1 MSSKRRRTD
10 SPSEEA
16 HECGHVASSVV
27 AGSNV
32 IALSPGNENDAS
44 TSSTVDG
51 PALLAELD
59 HKYAFLSSLVQ
70 EFRDELNVPST
81 AAFASDQ
88 EWFWFMEMKFF
99 ITFLHQM
106 SYMEL
111 ALSSTKPDSL
121 THFGQDQMQ
130 KNRVHQSD
138 RDEMIARLTFMGRLL
153 EYVSWVGAT
162 RLAITSP
169 LPRVHRLAKEY
180 DLTPKELDLF
190 QLMVIFQG
198 CQSTTVRSQLIEED
212 VNRKMMMFQRLACIS
227 EIDME
232 EFVDDNRVHVK
243 EGTVIAE
250 VDNYTTVLSL
260 SSICVRVCLGRSLT
274 PNHMLKV
281 SQTALED
288 LLRAEGCNI
297 EQAMELVVEDELVD
311 DGAPKH
317 RYARE
322 SMSPDSDGHHGS
334 HHEHGHR
341 VAFDDDDDAIAGMED
356 SGSSDEKD
364 EDISSFIGSYK
375 KNRRQKHEQPDAV
388 NGGLVAEPPAA
399 SYMPYNPD
407 NQLEYLEDR
416 FQVVAFA
423 IRASGARVKDQMKE
437 AGTKQPWGESYG
449 NPMTA
454 GRRELKAKQRMHD
467 RKVMH
472 RLMATRAGQIPL
484 PRLEEMATKFKLNTF
499 EQNVIV
505 MLIGKTI
512 SPVLKNLLEGVD
524 TSAVQRMD
532 ESITVNQILSVFCD
546 TFQEQ
551 VAHRVFFY
559 KSARLLQRGLV
570 KLNRGRWHASGGDLV
585 DQRVELDRRVLD
597 WVVGLDTEIN
607 ELVEGSDLY
616 NPKVQLSQVVL
627 PDEYKQTILST
638 VTAYEHFRTYRKT
651 SGLDQTL
658 SYGTGL
664 VLLLCGASGTGK
676 TMTVNAVAHH
686 LKKRVLLVDFPSL
699 QGKASQDRG
708 GECDADLRGLFREA
722 DMSNAILFFDECE
735 SIFKQREMG
744 GDRLLNALLTEMERY
759 EGIVFLATNRPFD
772 LDEAMHRRI
781 TAVFEYKAPDHIQR
795 REIWRVLV
803 SGKLKCSPDI
813 DWDAIALKYEL
824 SGGFIKN
831 AILSA
836 LLKAIGRNATDPVI
850 SHEDIVTGCALQ
862 MRGSLH
868 MKTFDHRVV
877 PTTGLDALIVA
888 DTVRTTLAEVVQF
901 EKARNVIYGQ
911 WNFDFGL
918 TTKYN
923 KKNQKGISVLLIGPS
938 GVGKISAAKAIGFEV
953 GRPLKLVHFAQLQCD
968 SAADTRRALQS
979 TFDDARLMD
988 AVLVLEGFEM
998 FGMDAHGQVDADS
1011 PRFRV
1016 EAQRLMDM
1024 VDTFPGIAIL
1034 VATTTQ
1040 SVTNLDHEFSRRLKF
1055 LIEMRPPTP
1064 SLRTLLWRSFFPP
1077 TAPLAADVDFDKLGM
1092 RFELSND
1099 AMSNAVFRAAAVA
1112 ALRPEDSRHITM
1124 KDLVHAA
1131 ELEKKKGRNNDMRDR
1146 LFV

>member
-1 MSSKRRRTD
+1 MVKQAAKRRRTD
-10 SPSEEA
+10 TDAEA
-16 HECGHVASSVV
+16 PAAEVELSMEDKGK
-27 AGSNV
+27 
-32 IALSPGNENDAS
+32 ALI
-44 TSSTVDG
+44 
-51 PALLAELD
+51 
-59 HKYAFLSSLVQ
+59 
-70 EFRDELNVPST
+70 DELLTKYDYLASLLKEFQEELQVPHT
-81 AAFASDQ
+81 VPIASDQ
-88 EWFWFMEMKFF
+88 AWFWFLEMKFL
-99 ITFLHQM
+99 ITFLQQM

-111 ALSSTKPDSL
+111 ALSATKPD
-121 THFGQDQMQ
+121 TMTTFQTNAAA
-130 KNRVHQSD
+130 KD
-138 RDEMIARLTFMGRLL
+138 RAHLCDRAEMAARLDFLERLMA
-153 EYVSWVGAT
+153 YVAWLGDQ
-162 RLAITSP
+162 RLALTTP
-169 LPRVHRLAKEY
+169 APRVHRLAKRY
-180 DLTPKELDLF
+180 GLNAKETELF

-198 CQSTTVRSQLIEED
+198 CQSTTVRSQMIEED
-212 VNRKMMMFQRLACIS
+212 VNRKMMSFQRLAGIS
-227 EIDME
+227 EIDIE
-232 EFVDDNRVHVK
+232 EFHDDSREHVK
-243 EGTVIAE
+243 EGTLIADC
-250 VDNYTTVLSL
+250 DNYITILTL
-260 SSICVRVCLGRSLT
+260 SSISVRVMLGRTLS
-274 PNHMLKV
+274 PSQILKL
-281 SQTALED
+281 SQTSLEEI
-288 LLRAEGCNI
+288 LREEGI
-297 EQAMELVVEDELVD
+297 VYEHVLELQ
-311 DGAPKH
+311 DG
-317 RYARE
+317 
-322 SMSPDSDGHHGS
+322 
-334 HHEHGHR
+334 
-341 VAFDDDDDAIAGMED
+341 DDDASNDDIPDDTHDDDANDEANDEMDGTEEAATEADDDAPVAED
-356 SGSSDEKD
+356 D
-364 EDISSFIGSYK
+364 EDDDEITSAYSFIGKYK
-375 KNRRQKHEQPDAV
+375 PGKAAGATDAV
-388 NGGLVAEPPAA
+388 VSSEVPLLHHLTDKNALL
-399 SYMPYNPD
+399 PYSPE

-437 AGTKQPWGESYG
+437 AGTKQPWNDNYG
-449 NPMTA
+449 TTMSA
-454 GRRELKAKQRMHD
+454 GKRELKAKQRVQD
-467 RKVMH
+467 RRVQH
-472 RLMATRAGQIPL
+472 RLQLTRTANLAL
-484 PRLEEMATKFKLNTF
+484 PRLEEMATKFKLNAF

-524 TSAVQRMD
+524 TSVVQRMD

-551 VAHRVFFY
+551 VAHRVYFY
-559 KSARLLQRGLV
+559 KSARLLQRGLI
-570 KLNRGRWHASGGDLV
+570 KLNRGRWHSSGGDLV
-585 DQRVELDRRVLD
+585 DQRVDLDRRVLD

-638 VTAYEHFRTYRKT
+638 VTSYEHFRVYRKT

-658 SYGTGL
+658 TYGTGL

-699 QGKASQDRG
+699 QGKASADR

-803 SGKLKCSPDI
+803 SDKLQTEPDI

-836 LLKAIGRNATDPVI
+836 LLKAIERHPTAPVI
-850 SHEDIVTGCALQ
+850 SHADIVAGCALQ

-877 PTTGLDALIVA
+877 PATGLDALIVDDA
-888 DTVRTTLAEVVQF
+888 TKATLAEIVQF

-918 TTKYN
+918 TSKHN
-923 KKNQKGISVLLIGPS
+923 KKNQKGISALLVGPA
-938 GVGKISAAKAIGFEV
+938 GVGKVSAAKALGFEV
-953 GRPLKLVHFAQLQCD
+953 GRPLKLLHFSQLQAD
-968 SAADTRRALQS
+968 SAAESRRALQS
-979 TFDDARLMD
+979 VFDDARLMD

-998 FGMDAHGQVDADS
+998 FGLDLHGQVDPDS
-1011 PRFRV
+1011 PRFKLEV
-1016 EAQRLMDM
+1016 TRLMDM
-1024 VDTFPGIAIL
+1024 MDTFPGIAIL
-1034 VATTTQ
+1034 IATSAPGQ
-1040 SVTNLDHEFSRRLKF
+1040 SLSLDPECSRRLKF
-1055 LIEMRPPTP
+1055 VVEMKAP
-1064 SLRTLLWRSFFPP
+1064 SAALRTQLWRSFFPP
-1077 TAPLAADVDFDKLGM
+1077 AAPLAADVDFAKLGG

-1099 AMSNAVFRAAAVA
+1099 AISNAVFRAAASA
-1112 ALRPEDSRHITM
+1112 ALRPESARTITM
-1124 KDLVHAA
+1124 KDLMAAA
-1131 ELEKKKGRNNDMRDR
+1131 EKEKKKSRGAAQDMRDR
-1146 LFV
+1146 LFA

>member
-1 MSSKRRRTD
+1 M
-10 SPSEEA
+10 
-16 HECGHVASSVV
+16 
-27 AGSNV
+27 
-32 IALSPGNENDAS
+32 
-44 TSSTVDG
+44 DG
-51 PALLAELD
+51 PKLLAELD
-59 HKYAFLSSLVQ
+59 EKYTFLASLLK

-81 AAFASDQ
+81 TPISSDQ
-88 EWFWFMEMKFF
+88 GWFWFMEMKFL
-99 ITFLHQM
+99 ITFLQQM

-121 THFGQDQMQ
+121 THFAANQAQ
-130 KNRVHQSD
+130 KNRVHQCD
-138 RDEMIARLTFMGRLL
+138 RDEMIARLNFMERLHA
-153 EYVSWVGAT
+153 YVSCVGVA

-169 LPRVHRLAKEY
+169 LPRVHRLATQY
-180 DLTPKELDLF
+180 DLTAKELDLF

-227 EIDME
+227 EIDLE
-232 EFVDDNRVHVK
+232 EFVDDTRVHVK

-250 VDNYTTVLSL
+250 PDNYTTVLSL
-260 SSICVRVCLGRSLT
+260 SSICVRVCLGRTLT

-288 LLRAEGCNI
+288 LLRAEGCVV
-297 EQAMELVVEDELVD
+297 EQALELGD
-311 DGAPKH
+311 DRRLDKAADLTG
-317 RYARE
+317 
-322 SMSPDSDGHHGS
+322 
-334 HHEHGHR
+334 
-341 VAFDDDDDAIAGMED
+341 DA
-356 SGSSDEKD
+356 
-364 EDISSFIGSYK
+364 SSF
-375 KNRRQKHEQPDAV
+375 E
-388 NGGLVAEPPAA
+388 
-399 SYMPYNPD
+399 PYNPD

-454 GRRELKAKQRMHD
+454 GRRELKAKQRVQD
-467 RKVMH
+467 RKVMN
-472 RLMATRAGQIPL
+472 RLTLTRAGEIPL

-570 KLNRGRWHASGGDLV
+570 KLNRGGGDLV

-658 SYGTGL
+658 TYGTGL

-803 SGKLKCSPDI
+803 SDKLKCCPEI
-813 DWDAIALKYEL
+813 DWEAIALKYEL

-836 LLKAIGRNATDPVI
+836 LLKAIGRNSTDPVI
-850 SHEDIVTGCALQ
+850 NHDDIVTGCALQ

-888 DTVRTTLAEVVQF
+888 DAVRATLAEVVQF

-998 FGMDAHGQVDADS
+998 FGMDVHGQVDADS

-1024 VDTFPGIAIL
+1024 VDTFPGISIL
-1034 VATTTQ
+1034 VATTAS
-1040 SVTNLDHEFSRRLKF
+1040 SVTSLDHEFSRRLKF
-1055 LIEMRPPTP
+1055 LIEMRPPTA

-1077 TAPLAADVDFDKLGM
+1077 TAPLAPDVDFDKLGM

-1099 AMSNAVFRAAAVA
+1099 AMSNAVFRAAAMA
-1112 ALRPEDSRHITM
+1112 ALRPEATRRITM
-1124 KDLVHAA
+1124 KDLVNAA
-1131 ELEKKKGRNNDMRDR
+1131 ELEKKKGRNNEMRDR

>member
-1 MSSKRRRTD
+1 M
-10 SPSEEA
+10 
-16 HECGHVASSVV
+16 
-27 AGSNV
+27 
-32 IALSPGNENDAS
+32 
-44 TSSTVDG
+44 DG
-51 PALLAELD
+51 PKLLAELD
-59 HKYAFLSSLVQ
+59 EKYTFLASLLK

-81 AAFASDQ
+81 TPISSDQ
-88 EWFWFMEMKFF
+88 GWFWFMEMKFL
-99 ITFLHQM
+99 ITFLQQM

-121 THFGQDQMQ
+121 THFAANQAQ
-130 KNRVHQSD
+130 KNRVHQCD
-138 RDEMIARLTFMGRLL
+138 RDEMIARLNFMERLHA
-153 EYVSWVGAT
+153 YVSCVGVA

-169 LPRVHRLAKEY
+169 LPRVHRLATQY
-180 DLTPKELDLF
+180 DLTAKELDLF

-227 EIDME
+227 EIDLE
-232 EFVDDNRVHVK
+232 EFVDDTRVHVK

-250 VDNYTTVLSL
+250 PDNYTTVLSL
-260 SSICVRVCLGRSLT
+260 SSICVRVCLGRTLT

-288 LLRAEGCNI
+288 LLRAEGCVV
-297 EQAMELVVEDELVD
+297 EQALELGD
-311 DGAPKH
+311 DRRLDKAADLTG
-317 RYARE
+317 
-322 SMSPDSDGHHGS
+322 
-334 HHEHGHR
+334 
-341 VAFDDDDDAIAGMED
+341 DA
-356 SGSSDEKD
+356 
-364 EDISSFIGSYK
+364 SSF
-375 KNRRQKHEQPDAV
+375 E
-388 NGGLVAEPPAA
+388 
-399 SYMPYNPD
+399 PYNPH

-449 NPMTA
+449 NPMTV
-454 GRRELKAKQRMHD
+454 GRRELKAKQRVQD
-467 RKVMH
+467 RKVMN
-472 RLMATRAGQIPL
+472 RLSLTRAGEIPL

-570 KLNRGRWHASGGDLV
+570 KLNRGGGDLV

-658 SYGTGL
+658 TYGTGL

-803 SGKLKCSPDI
+803 SDKLKCCPEI
-813 DWDAIALKYEL
+813 DWEAIALKYEL

-836 LLKAIGRNATDPVI
+836 LLKAIGRNSTDPVI
-850 SHEDIVTGCALQ
+850 NHDDIVTGCALQ

-888 DTVRTTLAEVVQF
+888 DAVRATLAEVVQF

-998 FGMDAHGQVDADS
+998 FGMDVHGQVDADS

-1024 VDTFPGIAIL
+1024 VDTFPGISIL
-1034 VATTTQ
+1034 VATTAS
-1040 SVTNLDHEFSRRLKF
+1040 SVTSLDHEFSRRLKF
-1055 LIEMRPPTP
+1055 LIEMRPPTA

-1077 TAPLAADVDFDKLGM
+1077 TAPLAPDVDFDKLGM

-1099 AMSNAVFRAAAVA
+1099 AMSNAVFRAAAMA
-1112 ALRPEDSRHITM
+1112 ALRPEATRRITM
-1124 KDLVHAA
+1124 KDLVNAA
-1131 ELEKKKGRNNDMRDR
+1131 ELEKKKGRNNEMRDR

>member
-1 MSSKRRRTD
+1 M
-10 SPSEEA
+10 
-16 HECGHVASSVV
+16 
-27 AGSNV
+27 
-32 IALSPGNENDAS
+32 
-44 TSSTVDG
+44 DG
-51 PALLAELD
+51 PKLLAELD
-59 HKYAFLSSLVQ
+59 EKYTFLASLLK

-81 AAFASDQ
+81 TPISSDQ
-88 EWFWFMEMKFF
+88 GWFWFMEMKFL
-99 ITFLHQM
+99 ITFLQQM

-121 THFGQDQMQ
+121 THFAANQAQ
-130 KNRVHQSD
+130 KNRVHQCD
-138 RDEMIARLTFMGRLL
+138 RDEMIARLNFMERLHA
-153 EYVSWVGAT
+153 YVSCVGVA

-169 LPRVHRLAKEY
+169 LPRVHRLATQY
-180 DLTPKELDLF
+180 DLTAKELDLF

-227 EIDME
+227 EIDLE
-232 EFVDDNRVHVK
+232 EFVDDTRVHVK

-250 VDNYTTVLSL
+250 PDNYTTVLSL
-260 SSICVRVCLGRSLT
+260 SSICVRVCLGRTLT

-288 LLRAEGCNI
+288 LLRAEGCVV
-297 EQAMELVVEDELVD
+297 EQALELGD
-311 DGAPKH
+311 DRRLDKAADLTG
-317 RYARE
+317 
-322 SMSPDSDGHHGS
+322 
-334 HHEHGHR
+334 
-341 VAFDDDDDAIAGMED
+341 DA
-356 SGSSDEKD
+356 
-364 EDISSFIGSYK
+364 SSF
-375 KNRRQKHEQPDAV
+375 E
-388 NGGLVAEPPAA
+388 
-399 SYMPYNPD
+399 PYNPD

-454 GRRELKAKQRMHD
+454 GRRELKAKQRVQD
-467 RKVMH
+467 RKVMN
-472 RLMATRAGQIPL
+472 RLTLTRAGEIPL

-570 KLNRGRWHASGGDLV
+570 KLNRGGGDLV

-658 SYGTGL
+658 TYGTGL

-708 GECDADLRGLFREA
+708 YVRFIGECDADLRGLFREA

-803 SGKLKCSPDI
+803 SDKLKCCPEI
-813 DWDAIALKYEL
+813 DWEAIALKYEL

-836 LLKAIGRNATDPVI
+836 LLKAIGRNSTDPVI
-850 SHEDIVTGCALQ
+850 NHDDIVTGCALQ

-888 DTVRTTLAEVVQF
+888 DAVRATLAEVVQF

-998 FGMDAHGQVDADS
+998 FGMDVHGQVDADS

-1024 VDTFPGIAIL
+1024 VDTFPGISIL
-1034 VATTTQ
+1034 VATTAS
-1040 SVTNLDHEFSRRLKF
+1040 SVTSLDHEFSRRLKF
-1055 LIEMRPPTP
+1055 LIEMRPPTA

-1077 TAPLAADVDFDKLGM
+1077 TAPLAPDVDFDKLGM

-1099 AMSNAVFRAAAVA
+1099 AMSNAVFRAAAMA
-1112 ALRPEDSRHITM
+1112 ALRPEATRRITM
-1124 KDLVHAA
+1124 KDLVNAA
-1131 ELEKKKGRNNDMRDR
+1131 ELEKKKGRNNEMRDR

>member
-1 MSSKRRRTD
+1 M
-10 SPSEEA
+10 
-16 HECGHVASSVV
+16 
-27 AGSNV
+27 
-32 IALSPGNENDAS
+32 
-44 TSSTVDG
+44 DG
-51 PALLAELD
+51 PKLLAELD
-59 HKYAFLSSLVQ
+59 EKYTFLASLLK
-70 EFRDELNVPST
+70 EFRDELNVSST
-81 AAFASDQ
+81 TPISSDQ
-88 EWFWFMEMKFF
+88 GWFWFMEMKFL
-99 ITFLHQM
+99 ITFLQQM

-121 THFGQDQMQ
+121 THFAANQAQ
-130 KNRVHQSD
+130 KNRVHQCD
-138 RDEMIARLTFMGRLL
+138 RDEMIARLNFMERLHA
-153 EYVSWVGAT
+153 YVSCVGVA

-169 LPRVHRLAKEY
+169 LPRVHRLATQY
-180 DLTPKELDLF
+180 DLTAKELDLF

-227 EIDME
+227 EIDLE
-232 EFVDDNRVHVK
+232 EFVDDTRVHVK

-250 VDNYTTVLSL
+250 PDNYTTVLSL
-260 SSICVRVCLGRSLT
+260 SSICVRVCLGRTLT

-288 LLRAEGCNI
+288 LLRAEGCVV
-297 EQAMELVVEDELVD
+297 EQALELGD
-311 DGAPKH
+311 DRRLDKAADLTG
-317 RYARE
+317 
-322 SMSPDSDGHHGS
+322 
-334 HHEHGHR
+334 
-341 VAFDDDDDAIAGMED
+341 DA
-356 SGSSDEKD
+356 
-364 EDISSFIGSYK
+364 SSF
-375 KNRRQKHEQPDAV
+375 E
-388 NGGLVAEPPAA
+388 
-399 SYMPYNPD
+399 PYNPD

-454 GRRELKAKQRMHD
+454 GRRELKAKQRVQD
-467 RKVMH
+467 RKVMN
-472 RLMATRAGQIPL
+472 RLTLTRAGEIPL

-570 KLNRGRWHASGGDLV
+570 KLNRGYDTNFVVDDAIEKTWLSFVNHVTIVRENRRWHSSGGDLV

-658 SYGTGL
+658 TYGTGL

-803 SGKLKCSPDI
+803 SDKLKCCPEI
-813 DWDAIALKYEL
+813 DWEAIALKYEL

-836 LLKAIGRNATDPVI
+836 LLKAIGRNSTDPVI
-850 SHEDIVTGCALQ
+850 NHDDIVTGCALQ

-888 DTVRTTLAEVVQF
+888 DAVRATLAEVVQF

-998 FGMDAHGQVDADS
+998 FGMDVHGQVDADS

-1024 VDTFPGIAIL
+1024 VDTFPGISIL
-1034 VATTTQ
+1034 VATTAS
-1040 SVTNLDHEFSRRLKF
+1040 SVTSLDHEFSRRLKF
-1055 LIEMRPPTP
+1055 LIEMRPPTA

-1077 TAPLAADVDFDKLGM
+1077 TAPLAPDVDFDKLGM

-1099 AMSNAVFRAAAVA
+1099 AMSNAVFRAAAMA
-1112 ALRPEDSRHITM
+1112 ALRPEATRRITM
-1124 KDLVHAA
+1124 KDLVNAA
-1131 ELEKKKGRNNDMRDR
+1131 ELEKKKGRNNEMRDR

>member
-1 MSSKRRRTD
+1 
-10 SPSEEA
+10 
-16 HECGHVASSVV
+16 
-27 AGSNV
+27 
-32 IALSPGNENDAS
+32 
-44 TSSTVDG
+44 
-51 PALLAELD
+51 
-59 HKYAFLSSLVQ
+59 
-70 EFRDELNVPST
+70 
-81 AAFASDQ
+81 
-88 EWFWFMEMKFF
+88 MKFL

-111 ALSSTKPDSL
+111 ALSATKPDTMTTFQSNAATKDRAHL
-121 THFGQDQMQ
+121 T
-130 KNRVHQSD
+130 D
-138 RDEMIARLTFMGRLL
+138 RAEMSARLIFLERLM
-153 EYVSWVGAT
+153 EYVAWLGDQ
-162 RLAITSP
+162 RLALTQP
-169 LPRVHRLAKEY
+169 APRVHRLAKRY
-180 DLTPKELDLF
+180 GMNAKETELF

-198 CQSTTVRSQLIEED
+198 CQSTTVRSQMVEED
-212 VNRKMMMFQRLACIS
+212 VNRKMMSFQRLAGIS
-227 EIDME
+227 EIDIE
-232 EFVDDNRVHVK
+232 EFHDDSREHVK
-243 EGTVIAE
+243 EGTLLADC
-250 VDNYTTVLSL
+250 DNYITILTL
-260 SSICVRVCLGRSLT
+260 SSISVRVMLGRTLS
-274 PNHMLKV
+274 PSQILKL
-281 SQTALED
+281 SQTSLEAI
-288 LLRAEGCNI
+288 LREEGIVYEHVLELQDDAMAGSDN
-297 EQAMELVVEDELVD
+297 EQPNEHDDNDDVVDETEEAATEDETPPD
-311 DGAPKH
+311 D
-317 RYARE
+317 
-322 SMSPDSDGHHGS
+322 SI
-334 HHEHGHR
+334 
-341 VAFDDDDDAIAGMED
+341 VAIEEDDEEEVVDDDDDD
-356 SGSSDEKD
+356 DD
-364 EDISSFIGSYK
+364 DITSAYSFIGKYK
-375 KNRRQKHEQPDAV
+375 PTKSAHGSSGPSPDVPLLHHLTDKNA
-388 NGGLVAEPPAA
+388 LL
-399 SYMPYNPD
+399 PYSPE

-437 AGTKQPWGESYG
+437 AGTKQPWNDNYG
-449 NPMTA
+449 TTMSA
-454 GRRELKAKQRMHD
+454 GKRELKAKQRVQD
-467 RKVMH
+467 RRVAH
-472 RLMATRAGQIPL
+472 RLQLTRTANLAL
-484 PRLEEMATKFKLNTF
+484 PRLEEMATKFKLNAF

-524 TSAVQRMD
+524 TSVVQRMD

-551 VAHRVFFY
+551 VAHRVTFTSRRGFS
-559 KSARLLQRGLV
+559 SAGSSNSTAGTESL
-570 KLNRGRWHASGGDLV
+570 RWHSSGGDLV
-585 DQRVELDRRVLD
+585 DQRVDLDRRVLD

-627 PDEYKQTILST
+627 PDEYKHTILST
-638 VTAYEHFRTYRKT
+638 VTSYEHFRVYRKT

-658 SYGTGL
+658 TYGTGL

-699 QGKASQDRG
+699 QGKASQDR

-803 SGKLKCSPDI
+803 SDKLQTSPDI

-836 LLKAIGRNATDPVI
+836 LLKAIERSPTSPVI
-850 SHEDIVTGCALQ
+850 SHDDIVAGCALQ

-877 PTTGLDALIVA
+877 PSTGLDALIVDA
-888 DTVRTTLAEVVQF
+888 TTKATLAEIVQF

-923 KKNQKGISVLLIGPS
+923 KKNQKGVSALFLGPS
-938 GVGKISAAKAIGFEV
+938 GVGKVSAAKALGFEV
-953 GRPLKLVHFAQLQCD
+953 GRPLKLLHFSQLQCD
-968 SAADTRRALQS
+968 SAAESRRALQS
-979 TFDDARLMD
+979 VFDDARLMD

-998 FGMDAHGQVDADS
+998 FGIDMHGQADPDS
-1011 PRFRV
+1011 PRFKLEVR
-1016 EAQRLMDM
+1016 RLMDM
-1024 VDTFPGIAIL
+1024 MDTFPGISIL
-1034 VATTTQ
+1034 IANSAPGQ
-1040 SVTNLDHEFSRRLKF
+1040 SMNLDPECSRRLKF
-1055 LIEMRPPTP
+1055 VVEMKPPNA
-1064 SLRTLLWRSFFPP
+1064 SLRTQLWRSFFPP
-1077 TAPLAADVDFDKLGM
+1077 AAPLATDVDFKKLGA

-1099 AMSNAVFRAAAVA
+1099 AISNAVFRAAASA
-1112 ALRPEDSRHITM
+1112 ALRPEATRIISM
-1124 KDLVHAA
+1124 ADLMHAA
-1131 ELEKKKGRNNDMRDR
+1131 ETEKKKSRGNAQDMRDR
-1146 LFV
+1146 LFA